1 MAFLDEIKQRL
12 VDEDV
17 AEASAIFKTSNAVIP
32 AGDGPYLLLVAYGG
46 MDSAKTQNN
55 TARERPTAQISSRAK
70 SAAAAQAQLTAAYN
84 ALGGANG
91 LHNIELSG
99 VKYLRLVARQ
109 TITDSGK
116 DGAGRPLFVFNIEA
130 EKAPS

>member
-1 MAFLDEIKQRL
+1 VSFLAELKQFL
-12 VDEDV
+12 VDESV
-17 AEASAIFKTSNAVIP
+17 APADAIFRTSNAVIP
-32 AGDGPYLLLVAYGG
+32 TGDGPYLLLVEYGG

-55 TARERPTAQISSRAK
+55 TATERPTAQISSRAK
-70 SAAAAQAQLTAAYN
+70 SSSVAWAQLKAAYD
-84 ALGGANG
+84 ALGGPNG
-91 LHNIELSG
+91 LHNVELSG

-109 TITDSGK
+109 NITDSGK